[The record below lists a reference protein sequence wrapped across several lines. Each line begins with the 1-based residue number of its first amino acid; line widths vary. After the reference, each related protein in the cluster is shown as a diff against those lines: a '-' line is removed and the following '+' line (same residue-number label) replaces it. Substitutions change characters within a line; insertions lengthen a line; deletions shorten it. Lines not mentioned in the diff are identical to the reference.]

1 MHTHLYVCMHVTI
14 ITQEEKDINLRV
26 WGWVGQVQGRTAG
39 RGWKEKRDRKTQCN
53 CMSMKTY

>member
-14 ITQEEKDINLRV
+14 ITQEEKDINLRE

-39 RGWKEKRDRKTQCN
+39 RGWKEKRDRKT
-53 CMSMKTY
+53 